1 MRSFI
6 IGLCYHEA
14 LKPNDREEVMP
25 CLALSGGKHMLFYG
39 LLSPMTSTSGFRI
52 SKLTVTPRGVSL
64 YNSNSVDIVRHAG
77 EIYDTQLEDP
87 EI

>member
-1 MRSFI
+1 
-6 IGLCYHEA
+6 
-14 LKPNDREEVMP
+14 
-25 CLALSGGKHMLFYG
+25 MLFYG

-52 SKLTVTPRGVSL
+52 SKLTLTPRGVSL
-64 YNSNSVDIVRHAG
+64 YNSNSVDIVIHAG